1 MSRNVARN
9 VTQTVAQTAAAPATA
24 PADQGYLLD
33 TSVISE
39 LAPGRQNHPIQAV
52 TEWFS
57 THDAGLYLPTIAVA
71 ELAQGIA
78 KLSRSGGAERAQRL
92 DFWLNGLVE
101 GFGERILSLD
111 PAVAKLAGQMSD
123 AALAIGRYP
132 GFADIAIA
140 ATAQHHRLT
149 LLTRN
154 LKHFQPLGVACADPF
169 IRVHL

>member
-1 MSRNVARN
+1 MTLRNVARK
-9 VTQTVAQTAAAPATA
+9 VPPPPAASAIAPALE
-24 PADQGYLLD
+24 GYLLD

-57 THDAGLYLPTIAVA
+57 THDARLYLPTIAVA

-92 DFWLNGLVE
+92 DFWFSGLIE

-111 PAVAKLAGQMSD
+111 PAVARLAGQMSD

>member
-1 MSRNVARN
+1 MTLRNVARN
-9 VTQTVAQTAAAPATA
+9 VPPPPAVSAIAPALV
-24 PADQGYLLD
+24 GYLLD

-57 THDAGLYLPTIAVA
+57 THDARLYLPTIAVA

-92 DFWLNGLVE
+92 DFWFSGLIE

-111 PAVAKLAGQMSD
+111 PAVARLAGQMSD
-123 AALAIGRYP
+123 AAIAIGRHP

-140 ATAQHHRLT
+140 ATAQHHQLT

-169 IRVHL
+169 VRVPS

>member
-1 MSRNVARN
+1 MSAI
-9 VTQTVAQTAAAPATA
+9 APALV
-24 PADQGYLLD
+24 GYLLD

-57 THDAGLYLPTIAVA
+57 THDARLYLPTIAVA

-111 PAVAKLAGQMSD
+111 PAVARLAGQMSD
-123 AALAIGRYP
+123 AAIAIGRHP

-154 LKHFQPLGVACADPF
+154 LKHFEPLGVACADPF
-169 IRVHL
+169 IRIHL

>member
-1 MSRNVARN
+1 M
-9 VTQTVAQTAAAPATA
+9 AQTAGAPATA

-39 LAPGRQNHPIQAV
+39 LAPGRQNRPNAQA
-52 TEWFS
+52 TDWL
-57 THDAGLYLPTIAVA
+57 TAHDAQLFLPTIAIA
-71 ELAQGIA
+71 ELDQGIA
-78 KLSRSGGAERAQRL
+78 KLNRLAGSGSAERALKL
-92 DFWLNGLVE
+92 DFWLSGLIE

-111 PAVAKLAGQMSD
+111 PAVARLAGQMSD
-123 AALAIGRYP
+123 AALAIGRHP

-154 LKHFQPLGVACADPF
+154 LKHFEPLGVA
-169 IRVHL
+169 

>member
-1 MSRNVARN
+1 MSAI
-9 VTQTVAQTAAAPATA
+9 APALV
-24 PADQGYLLD
+24 GYLLD

-39 LAPGRQNHPIQAV
+39 LTPGRQNHPIQAV

-57 THDAGLYLPTIAVA
+57 THDARLYLPTIAVA

-92 DFWLNGLVE
+92 DFWLNGLIE

-111 PAVAKLAGQMSD
+111 PAVARLAGQMSD
-123 AALAIGRYP
+123 AAIAIGRHP

-154 LKHFQPLGVACADPF
+154 LKHFEPLGVACADPF

>member
-1 MSRNVARN
+1 MTRN
-9 VTQTVAQTAAAPATA
+9 VTQAAAVSAIP

-39 LAPGRQNHPIQAV
+39 LALGRQNHPTRAA
-52 TEWFS
+52 TDWL
-57 THDAGLYLPTIAVA
+57 TAHDAQLFLPTIAIA

-78 KLSRSGGAERAQRL
+78 KLNRLAGSGSAERALKL
-92 DFWLNGLVE
+92 DFWLSGLIE
-101 GFGERILSLD
+101 GFGDRILPLD
-111 PAVAKLAGQMSD
+111 PAVARLAGQMSD
-123 AALAIGRYP
+123 AAIAIGRHP

-169 IRVHL
+169 IRVPL